1 VDTNRETTIKGLFA
15 AGDVAGG
22 CPQKYVTGAFAE
34 GEIAANSAVSYIS
47 REAALPD
54 AGQVREKKLWLEQFL
69 SQEKASVTTDGL
81 EEKMQSIMDQYAGG
95 IGSDYRFS
103 EDSLRI
109 ADGKVQDIQRQ
120 ANALAAS
127 DMQELVYILELRE
140 RLILC
145 RSVIAHLAARR
156 ETRWHSFAE
165 NTDYPDISSEME
177 CYVNSRLENGNL
189 KILFRPLVGEG
200 EAYEH

>member
-1 VDTNRETTIKGLFA
+1 
-15 AGDVAGG
+15 
-22 CPQKYVTGAFAE
+22 
-34 GEIAANSAVSYIS
+34 
-47 REAALPD
+47 
-54 AGQVREKKLWLEQFL
+54 
-69 SQEKASVTTDGL
+69 
-81 EEKMQSIMDQYAGG
+81 MQSVMDQYAGG

-109 ADGKVQDIQRQ
+109 ADEKIEEIQRQ
-120 ANALAAS
+120 TNALAAP

-140 RLILC
+140 RLILS

-177 CYVNSRLENGNL
+177 CYVNSRIENGNL
-189 KILFRPLVGEG
+189 KILFRPLFGEG
-200 EAYEH
+200 ETYEH